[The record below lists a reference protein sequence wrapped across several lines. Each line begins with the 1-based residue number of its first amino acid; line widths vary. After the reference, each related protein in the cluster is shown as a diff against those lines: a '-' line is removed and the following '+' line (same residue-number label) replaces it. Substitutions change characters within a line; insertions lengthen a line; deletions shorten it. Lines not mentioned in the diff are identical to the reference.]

1 MRCASGWLLSQRR
14 HCGRERAALRP
25 PAGFSA
31 NGDIAVAD
39 ERPCGRRLA
48 FQPAATFRSRTGVL
62 AAEASGDIAVATLAA
77 LQPTAD
83 LAAMCDLTVV

>member
-1 MRCASGWLLSQRR
+1 MG
-14 HCGRERAALRP
+14 G
-25 PAGFSA
+25 
-31 NGDIAVAD
+31 
-39 ERPCGRRLA
+39 
-48 FQPAATFRSRTGVL
+48 L